1 MNAYGIYLA
10 VLHQQ
15 DLLEQAQEYRR
26 AKLAPAKPDT
36 VPAWRKR
43 LSDVL
48 GSAASTIDPTVK
60 VERVVPAC

>member
-1 MNAYGIYLA
+1 MNVYGIYLA
-10 VLHQQ
+10 TLHQQ
-15 DLLEQAQEYRR
+15 DLLDQASEYRR

-36 VPAWRKR
+36 VPVWRKR

-60 VERVVPAC
+60 VERVAPAC

>member
-1 MNAYGIYLA
+1 MNVYGIYLA
-10 VLHQQ
+10 TLHQQ
-15 DLLEQAQEYRR
+15 ELIDQARDYHR
-26 AKLAPAKPDT
+26 AKLAPAAPDA

-48 GSAASTIDPTVK
+48 ASAASTIDPTVK

>member
-10 VLHQQ
+10 TLHQQ
-15 DLLEQAQEYRR
+15 ELLDEAREYRR
-26 AKLAPAKPDT
+26 AKLAPAKPDA
-36 VPAWRKR
+36 VSAWRKR

-60 VERVVPAC
+60 VERVAPAC